1 MTASFTEDVCLIAE
15 ATYLMASPDSEL
27 PNDIAGC
34 HALIKQLRAKLGVAS
49 EQIEE
54 LKSLALQDTAARIAH
69 LEALL
74 AENEETITD
83 QQQTIKNLAADN
95 ALLKRS
101 LFGPRRERFTD
112 DPAQA
117 LLFDAETLEAASRP
131 LQDPA
136 AENASSNP
144 GDEQPKKKRTS
155 KGRQTRVFPE
165 FLPRDEE
172 RYFLKEEEIPEEMRN
187 NPQARR
193 FFKKVGEHLEM
204 VPMQLK
210 VVERYQEVIALDQPD
225 ESTVMVSAKRAAP
238 LIQSF
243 VGPSVWAYLTVCRFA
258 DHLPYYRIEDIL
270 GRSGFR
276 IDRSTQWRWMRG
288 LAQGV
293 TPLVDLMWERALL
306 SECLMMDE
314 TPVKE
319 LAAGKTITGYLW
331 TGVGDGHHPYDC
343 FFYSS
348 DRRSVRPETFL
359 SGYRGYLLSDAYV
372 GYERIGQLWSDVLKA
387 SCWAHGRRKFEAC
400 HHLGATDQTRTALAY
415 IRQLFAI
422 EDMYRESS
430 DEQRL
435 AVRQAKSKPIV
446 EAFHEWLVKQRLR
459 QLPKAKLLGAINYML
474 NRWESFT
481 RFLESGAIPLSSN
494 GAERT
499 LKYPILGR
507 KAWLFV
513 GNPEA
518 GETAAKLFTLTKTCN
533 RHRIDPFAYLQDVY
547 ARLPTTPADELP
559 ALLPDHWIKEHPQHL
574 IQKRV
579 QEALDRAQRKRESRA
594 SRRLSAA

>member
-1 MTASFTEDVCLIAE
+1 MTALFTEDVCLTAE
-15 ATYLMASPDSEL
+15 ATYLMISPAPEF
-27 PNDIAGC
+27 PKDIAGC
-34 HALIKQLRAKLGVAS
+34 HALIKQLRAELGVAT

-54 LKSLALQDTAARIAH
+54 LNSIGLQDAAARISH

-74 AENEETITD
+74 VEHQETIAD

-131 LQDPA
+131 LQEPA
-136 AENASSNP
+136 EESESPEARDN
-144 GDEQPKKKRTS
+144 QKKKRTS
-155 KGRQTRVFPE
+155 KGRQARVFPE
-165 FLPRDEE
+165 FLPRVEE
-172 RYFLKEEEIPEEMRN
+172 RFPLVEEDIPEEMRN

-193 FFKKVGEHLEM
+193 FFKKISEQLEI

-210 VVERYQEVIALDQPD
+210 VVERYQEVIALDQPG
-225 ESTVMVSAKRAAP
+225 ETTSMVSAKRPAQ

-243 VGPSVWAYLTVCRFA
+243 VGPSVWSYLTVCRFA

-319 LAAGKTITGYLW
+319 LAVGKTVTGYLW
-331 TGVGDGHHPYDC
+331 AGVGDGCHPYDC

-348 DRRSVRPETFL
+348 DRRSVRPATFL
-359 SGYRGYLLSDAYV
+359 SGYQGYLLSDAYV
-372 GYERIGQLWSDVLKA
+372 GYERIGQLWAGVLKA
-387 SCWAHGRRKFEAC
+387 SCWAHGRRKFEEC

-422 EDMYRESS
+422 EDMYGESS
-430 DEQRL
+430 DEERL

-446 EAFHEWLVKQRLR
+446 EAFHVWLLEQRSR

-499 LKYPILGR
+499 VKYPILGR

-513 GNPEA
+513 GHHEA

-533 RHRIDPFAYLQDVY
+533 RHRIDPYAYLQDVY
-547 ARLPTTPADELP
+547 ARLPTTSQDELEL
-559 ALLPDHWIKEHPQHL
+559 LLPDRWIEDHPQHL
-574 IQKRV
+574 IQQRV
-579 QEALDRAQRKRESRA
+579 QEALDRAQRAREHRA
-594 SRRLSAA
+594 ERRAAA

>member
-1 MTASFTEDVCLIAE
+1 MTASITEDVCLTAE
-15 ATYLMASPDSEL
+15 TTYLMTSPDPEL
-27 PNDIAGC
+27 PNDITGC
-34 HALIKQLRAKLGVAS
+34 HALIKQLRAELGVAS
-49 EQIEE
+49 QQIEE
-54 LKSLALQDTAARIAH
+54 LKSIGLQDAAARIAH

-74 AENEETITD
+74 AEHQETIAD

-131 LQDPA
+131 LQEP
-136 AENASSNP
+136 E
-144 GDEQPKKKRTS
+144 DESEAPEPEDKQKQKRTS
-155 KGRQTRVFPE
+155 KGRQARVFPE
-165 FLPRDEE
+165 FLPREEE
-172 RYFLKEEEIPEEMRN
+172 RFPLQEEDIPEEMRN

-193 FFKKVGEHLEM
+193 FFKKVGEQLEI

-210 VVERYQEVIALDQPD
+210 VVERYQEVIALDQPG
-225 ESTVMVSAKRAAP
+225 EATAMVSAKRPTP

-243 VGPSVWAYLTVCRFA
+243 VGPSVWAHLTVCRFA

-319 LAAGKTITGYLW
+319 LAVGRTVTGYLW
-331 TGVGDGHHPYDC
+331 TGVGDRHHPYDC

-348 DRRSVRPETFL
+348 DRRSIRPATFL

-387 SCWAHGRRKFEAC
+387 SCWAHGRRKFEEC

-415 IRQLFAI
+415 IRQLFGI

-430 DEQRL
+430 DEERL

-446 EAFHEWLVKQRLR
+446 EAFHEWLLEQRSR

-547 ARLPTTPADELP
+547 ARLPTTSKDELEL
-559 ALLPDHWIKEHPQHL
+559 LLPDRWIADHPQHL
-574 IQKRV
+574 IQQRV
-579 QEALDRAQRKRESRA
+579 QEALDRAQRAREQRA
-594 SRRLSAA
+594 ERRRAAA